1 MFQSSLLDC
10 GGHRRSFPGGRRRA
24 FTLVELLVVIAIISV
39 LIALLLPAVQ
49 AAREAARRTSCLNNI
64 SQLGLALHNFEFHFE
79 KLPPGV
85 VNDVG
90 PIRNEPKGTHVSWI
104 VKILPY
110 MEQNAA
116 YKRFNQT
123 EGAYADVNHEVRATQ
138 IRVLQCSSSP
148 EPMTNKA
155 DTIAH
160 SNYAGCHHDS
170 EAPIDKDNRGLLF
183 LNSAVRYSQI
193 FDGSSSTILLGECL
207 SGPDS
212 LGWVSGTRATL
223 RNTSVIE
230 DGGPQLAPGSASAA
244 EQKLGTLFVGGF
256 GSYHP
261 GGVNV
266 GLADGS
272 SRFISR
278 NIDPETLWQL
288 GNRADGELMKPF

>member
-1 MFQSSLLDC
+1 
-10 GGHRRSFPGGRRRA
+10 
-24 FTLVELLVVIAIISV
+24 VVIAIIGV

-49 AAREAARRTSCLNNI
+49 AAREAARRTTCLNNI
-64 SQLGLALHNFEFHFE
+64 AQLGLALHNFDFHFE
-79 KLPPGV
+79 HLPPGV
-85 VNDVG
+85 TNEDG
-90 PIRNEPKGTHVSWI
+90 PIRNEPKGTHVSWV

-116 YKRFNQT
+116 YKLFDQ
-123 EGAYADVNHEVRATQ
+123 EQGAYADVNRDVRAMQ
-138 IRVLQCSSSP
+138 IRTLLCSSSP
-148 EPMTNKA
+148 DMPTNSA
-155 DTIAH
+155 QTIAH

-183 LNSAVRYSQI
+183 LNSQIRYSQI
-193 FDGSSSTILLGECL
+193 FDGSSSTILIGECL

-230 DGGPQLAPGSASAA
+230 EAKVQLPASGANA
-244 EQKLGTLFVGGF
+244 NEQKVGSLFVGGF

-272 SRFISR
+272 SRFISK
-278 NIDPETLWQL
+278 NIDPATLRQL
-288 GNRADGELMKPF
+288 GNRADGELMKQY